1 MSYQALHNKE
11 FAITIRNGL
20 NDSLSSFQK
29 FASLGEFAFT
39 TDTHRLFISND
50 TAGSGNATLTEVATI
65 DSLTNATGT
74 TTALTQAW
82 NGKKQN
88 IDPTSNA
95 VLFTVASG
103 VIEKGFESRFIITT
117 SAANNF
123 SISGASGVSI
133 NGVDNTVVNYDNTY
147 QNKYIDVEATADNT
161 LVVQVLETV
170 PTPAIAASD
179 LTSFDFA
186 GNPVFGA
193 NSASVTYTGNFTFQS
208 GNGGKNH
215 IINSATDV
223 TGTMPSGFQSGI
235 GFPVLVIGSGAFV
248 PSTGAGTAIN
258 NRQSHTK
265 TAGIYAVASLIS
277 YSADNYLFIGDTAV

>member
-1 MSYQALHNKE
+1 MYQKLFSKDIPWKVRTGPDANIGNIKNSTFTGQVSFTH
-11 FAITIRNGL
+11 
-20 NDSLSSFQK
+20 DS
-29 FASLGEFAFT
+29 
-39 TDTHRLFISND
+39 HRLFVSND

-65 DSLTNATGT
+65 DSLANSTGSS
-74 TTALTQAW
+74 TALTQEW

-88 IDPTSNA
+88 VDPTSNA

-117 SAANNF
+117 STANNF

-147 QNKYIDVEATADNT
+147 QNKYIDIEATANDT
-161 LVVQVLETV
+161 LVVQVLETA
-170 PTPAIAASD
+170 PTPSVAASD

-186 GNPVFGA
+186 GNPIFGA
-193 NSASVTYTGNFTFQS
+193 NSASITYTGNFTFES

-215 IINSATDV
+215 IVNSATDV

-248 PSTGAGTAIN
+248 PTTGAGTTIN

-277 YSADNYLFIGDTAV
+277 YSADNYLFIGDTAT